1 MESARCD
8 GLLERE
14 VRTPL
19 RLALVQATANPTRPP
34 LARCGD
40 SGPFEEAAR
49 TNAEL
54 IQYPTRSDS
63 ATFLPLSPHMRMP
76 ITTASEALTVPASKR
91 PYLFN
96 LVASA
101 NTHPSR
107 RAWLDTAVGWLSTR
121 CAFVFE
127 AKEWMPHEQ
136 RGDRFASTFW
146 QCRGR
151 GRGVEGP
158 VGIST
163 VSANPMSYSE
173 YRKVLLRAL
182 AHAHP

>member
-1 MESARCD
+1 MGRAIEGSHGSHR
-8 GLLERE
+8 
-14 VRTPL
+14 
-19 RLALVQATANPTRPP
+19 
-34 LARCGD
+34 GD
-40 SGPFEEAAR
+40 LQKEEEEEA
-49 TNAEL
+49 
-54 IQYPTRSDS
+54 
-63 ATFLPLSPHMRMP
+63 PHRVSLTP
-76 ITTASEALTVPASKR
+76 ETWKLAAFEALTVPASKR

-173 YRKVLLRAL
+173 YRKALLRAL

>member
-1 MESARCD
+1 M
-8 GLLERE
+8 
-14 VRTPL
+14 RTPL